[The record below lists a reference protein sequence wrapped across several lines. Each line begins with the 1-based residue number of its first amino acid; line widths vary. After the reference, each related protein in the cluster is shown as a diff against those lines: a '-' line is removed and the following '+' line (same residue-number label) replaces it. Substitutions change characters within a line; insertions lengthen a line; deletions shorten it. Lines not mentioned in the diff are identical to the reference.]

1 MELLLI
7 KNNKLNL
14 ELRHLKTSIEL
25 IEEKI
30 LILENLLALEEKTNM
45 LLKQQ
50 NNILELKMNKICIE
64 NNKKQIHL
72 QNIINKTN

>member
-25 IEEKI
+25 MEEKI

-50 NNILELKMNKICIE
+50 NNILELKMNTICIE